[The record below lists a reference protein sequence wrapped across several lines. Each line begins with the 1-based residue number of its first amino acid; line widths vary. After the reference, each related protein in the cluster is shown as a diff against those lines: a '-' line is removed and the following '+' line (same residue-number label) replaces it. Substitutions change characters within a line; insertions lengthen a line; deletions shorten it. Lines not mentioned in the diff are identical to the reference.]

1 MGFPGRFRLVLSA
14 LICLGALGPPRSDAV
29 TFTLRRA
36 AILTSQPSYET
47 RFRLEID
54 PLSVLVEG
62 PAMEQKGEFCQYRL
76 LDREHQPLAP
86 EIAWTP
92 CHSIDKLVPVP

>member
-1 MGFPGRFRLVLSA
+1 MRSLDRFRLA
-14 LICLGALGPPRSDAV
+14 LPALVFLGALGAPRSDAV

-62 PAMEQKGEFCQYRL
+62 PAIEQKGEFCQYRL
-76 LDREHQPLAP
+76 VDRKFQPLAP

>member
-1 MGFPGRFRLVLSA
+1 MLSA
-14 LICLGALGPPRSDAV
+14 LICVGALGPPPSEAV

-36 AILTSQPSYET
+36 SILTSQPSYEV

-54 PLSVLVEG
+54 PSGVLVEG
-62 PAMEQKGEFCQYRL
+62 PAIEQKREFCQYRL
-76 LDREHQPLAP
+76 LNLKHQPLTP
-86 EIAWTP
+86 EFAWTP